1 MQLPLFTISGL
12 RGIVGEDLFPETVA
26 RVAAAFGSTVGQGPV
41 VLGRDTRLSSEAL
54 YSAAAAG
61 LTSAGCETV
70 LLGICPTPTVVH
82 HVRTT
87 RTAGGIVITA
97 SHNPENWNGMKFVS
111 RDALFIAGPEIAAL
125 KKLANAG
132 FTRPDATQLKPY
144 RTDTHAVV
152 IHINAISGSELF
164 DGVREKLTGR
174 KLKVGIDAVNGAA
187 SVAAARL
194 VSAFG
199 AEPVELFCRTDPD
212 SARRGFP
219 RRPEPTAENLGELC
233 RLVRES
239 KLDLGMAFDP
249 DGDRFSCVDET
260 GTALGEEATICL
272 ACQFVLRRRKG
283 PVVVNL
289 STTRA
294 VEDVCWQF
302 NVPVER
308 TAVGEVAVVEKMRKI
323 NAVVGGEGNGGVI
336 VPELNTTRDGL
347 VAAAAVFGLLAETG
361 KKLSEIR
368 AGLPEYHMARAR
380 LEIDRKTFESGLDRL
395 AAGFGDTRQKR
406 TDGLRL
412 EGADWWLH
420 VRPSNTEPMV
430 RVVAEAKAAEQAA
443 ALVERVKAVFG
454 SEPVPADRPAAAR
467 DA

>member
-1 MQLPLFTISGL
+1 LFTISGL

-41 VLGRDTRLSSEAL
+41 VLGRDARLSSEAL

-61 LTSAGCETV
+61 LASAGCEVV
-70 LLGICPTPTVVH
+70 LLGVCPTPTVVH

-87 RTAGGIVITA
+87 RTSGGIVITA
-97 SHNPENWNGMKFVS
+97 SHNPEGWNGMKFVS
-111 RDALFIAGPEIAAL
+111 REAMFISGSEVSAL
-125 KKLANAG
+125 KKLVGSG
-132 FTRPDATQLKPY
+132 FSRPDATQLKPF

-152 IHINAISGSELF
+152 IHVNAISGSELF

-174 KLKVGIDAVNGAA
+174 KLRVGIDAVNGAA

-212 SARRGFP
+212 STRRGFP
-219 RRPEPTAENLGELC
+219 RGPEPTAQNLSELC
-233 RLVRES
+233 RIVRET
-239 KLDLGMAFDP
+239 KLDLGLAFDP

-260 GTALGEEATICL
+260 GFALGEEATICL
-272 ACQFVLRRRKG
+272 ACQFVLQRRKG

-294 VEDVCWQF
+294 VEDVCWHF

-308 TAVGEVAVVEKMRKI
+308 TAVGEAAVVEKMRKI
-323 NAVVGGEGNGGVI
+323 NAVVGGEGNGGVV

-368 AGLPEYHMARAR
+368 LGLPEYHMVKAR
-380 LEIDRKTFESGLDRL
+380 LEIDRKAFEAGLDRL
-395 AAGFGDTRQKR
+395 AAGFSDARQKR
-406 TDGLRL
+406 GDGLRL
-412 EGADWWLH
+412 EGPDWWLH
-420 VRPSNTEPMV
+420 VRQSNTEPIV

-443 ALVERVKAVFG
+443 ALIERVKAVY
-454 SEPVPADRPAAAR
+454 AAPSPPETPQPETGKQ
-467 DA
+467 

>member
-26 RVAAAFGSTVGQGPV
+26 RVAAAFGSTVGPGPV

-61 LTSAGCETV
+61 LASAGCEVV

-97 SHNPENWNGMKFVS
+97 SHNPEGWNGMKFVS
-111 RDALFIAGPEIAAL
+111 RDAVFISSSEVGAL
-125 KKLANAG
+125 KKLVNAG
-132 FTRPDATQLKPY
+132 FSRPPAAELRPF
-144 RTDTHAVV
+144 RTDSHAVV
-152 IHINAISGSELF
+152 IHVNAISGSELF

-174 KLKVGIDAVNGAA
+174 KMKVGIDAVNGAA
-187 SVAAARL
+187 SVAAPRL

-219 RRPEPTAENLGELC
+219 RGPEPTAANLTELC
-233 RLVRES
+233 RFVREA
-239 KLDLGMAFDP
+239 KLDLGLAFDP

-294 VEDVCWQF
+294 VEDVCGHF

-308 TAVGEVAVVEKMRKI
+308 APVGEAAVVERMRRI
-323 NAVVGGEGNGGVI
+323 NAVIGGEGNGGVI

-368 AGLPEYHMARAR
+368 AGLPEYHMAGAR
-380 LEIDRKTFESGLDRL
+380 LEIDRKTFEAGLDRL
-395 AAGFGDTRQKR
+395 AAAFTNARQKR
-406 TDGLRL
+406 GDGLRL
-412 EGADWWLH
+412 EGPDWWVH
-420 VRPSNTEPMV
+420 VRQSNTEPMV
-430 RVVAEAKAAEQAA
+430 RVVAEAKTAEQAA
-443 ALVERVKAVFG
+443 ALVEHVKAACAAPP
-454 SEPVPADRPAAAR
+454 EPATPQPETGKQ
-467 DA
+467 